1 MEFILP
7 HKFAFCE
14 ATTLKPEAT
23 YAGLSV
29 RSGMKARITG
39 RVPIVPRNPANGAAR
54 PAGERDLE
62 QRLPPGLNAKV

>member
-14 ATTLKPEAT
+14 ATTLKSDAT

-29 RSGMKARITG
+29 RSGMKQELPAEYHHAPQSRERCGTAG
-39 RVPIVPRNPANGAAR
+39 RGEGPRAATA
-54 PAGERDLE
+54 PWLER
-62 QRLPPGLNAKV
+62 